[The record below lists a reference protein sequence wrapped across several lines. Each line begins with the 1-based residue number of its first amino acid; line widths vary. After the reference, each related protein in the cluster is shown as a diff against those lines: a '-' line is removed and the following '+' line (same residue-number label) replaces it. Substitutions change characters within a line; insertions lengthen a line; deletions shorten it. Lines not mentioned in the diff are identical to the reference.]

1 MALVKCKEC
10 GKEVSNKAD
19 VCVGCGYPIKIKQ
32 HTFNIEHT
40 KKNLKLQLLI
50 SKYTMLLFAIVAL
63 FIHMMITKAVLEET
77 VYAYVIYALIAMT
90 MSMSWYVLTKIRTWW
105 NHA

>member
-10 GKEVSNKAD
+10 GKEVSNKAE

-40 KKNLKLQLLI
+40 KKNLKLQLFI
-50 SKYTMLLFAIVAL
+50 SKYTIWLFAIVAF
-63 FIHMMITKAVLEET
+63 FIHMMITNAVLEEKD
-77 VYAYVIYALIAMT
+77 YAYVIYALIAMAI
-90 MSMSWYVLTKIRTWW
+90 SMSWYVLTKIRIWW
-105 NHA
+105 NHD